1 MSAKSAH
8 VVIFERA
15 IGRWAEAFENVITV
29 SNVVQ
34 ALPRL
39 QQGGVV
45 WIDIAALDTVATL
58 RASRPDAAIVAM
70 TLIPG
75 ADDAILALAAGA
87 RGYCHALAA
96 PEMLRQVALVVSNG
110 GIWLGPDLM
119 NRAATAVAKAVSPA
133 APKSGK
139 VVSLTVLTPR
149 ERAVAMQ
156 VAEGASNKEVARRLD
171 ITLRTVKAHLSAIFD
186 KLDVRD
192 RLQLVLALR
201 HATDSKP
208 VERQAELTCTTV
220 Q

>member
-1 MSAKSAH
+1 MSIAAPH
-8 VVIFERA
+8 VVIFDRA
-15 IGRWAEAFENVITV
+15 VGRWAEAFDEVV
-29 SNVVQ
+29 VAPNVVQ
-34 ALPRL
+34 ALPRVR
-39 QQGGVV
+39 QGGVV

-58 RASRPDAAIVAM
+58 RASRPDVAVVAM
-70 TLIPG
+70 TLIPS
-75 ADDAILALAAGA
+75 ADDAILALSAGA

-119 NRAATAVAKAVSPA
+119 SRAAGAVARAVSPGP
-133 APKSGK
+133 APAGKS
-139 VVSLTVLTPR
+139 VSLAVLTPR

-201 HATDSKP
+201 HAADIKP
-208 VERQAELTCTTV
+208 AERRVELTCTTV

>member
-1 MSAKSAH
+1 MSTAAPH
-8 VVIFERA
+8 VVIFDRA
-15 IGRWAEAFENVITV
+15 VGRWAEAFDQVIV
-29 SNVVQ
+29 VANVVQ

-39 QQGGVV
+39 QQGGVA
-45 WIDIAALDTVATL
+45 WIDISALDTVATL
-58 RASRPDAAIVAM
+58 RASRPDVAVVAM
-70 TLIPG
+70 TLIPS
-75 ADDAILALAAGA
+75 ADDAMLALGAGA

-119 NRAATAVAKAVSPA
+119 HRAAGAVARAA
-133 APKSGK
+133 APASVPGRKT
-139 VVSLTVLTPR
+139 VSLAVLTPR

-186 KLDVRD
+186 KLEVRD

-201 HATDSKP
+201 HAADVQP
-208 VERQAELTCTTV
+208 AERKADLTCTTV

>member
-1 MSAKSAH
+1 MKPAPH
-8 VVIFERA
+8 VVIFDRA
-15 IGRWAEAFENVITV
+15 VGRWLEAFEDAIVV
-29 SNVVQ
+29 PNVVQ

-39 QQGGVV
+39 KQGGVV
-45 WIDIAALDTVATL
+45 WIDIAALDTVPTL
-58 RASRPDAAIVAM
+58 RASRPDVAVVAM
-70 TLIPG
+70 TLIPSS
-75 ADDAILALAAGA
+75 DDAVLALSAGA
-87 RGYCHALAA
+87 RGYCHALAV
-96 PEMLRQVALVVSNG
+96 PELLRQVALVVSNG

-119 NRAATAVAKAVSPA
+119 ARAASAVARVATPPPA
-133 APKSGK
+133 PGK
-139 VVSLTVLTPR
+139 TVSLAVLTPR

-201 HATDSKP
+201 RAADAKP
-208 VERQAELTCTTV
+208 AERQADLTCTTV